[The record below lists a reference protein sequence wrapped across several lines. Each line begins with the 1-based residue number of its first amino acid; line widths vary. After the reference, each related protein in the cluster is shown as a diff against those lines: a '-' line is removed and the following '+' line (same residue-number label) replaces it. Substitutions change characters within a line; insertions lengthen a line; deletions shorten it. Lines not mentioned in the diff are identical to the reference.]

1 MHSLH
6 PRKASSDLPA
16 ESVCPARDSIGFE
29 SIYKLHSQRVYK
41 TCLRMVKDPAR
52 AEDLAQDT
60 FVLLLRKLHTFRGE
74 AAFSSW
80 LHRLTTNVVLMSF
93 RQKTP
98 AWTSLENDTAE
109 GSQEPR
115 YEIGGPDLH
124 LSGLVDRL
132 NLEAAIDLLPNGCR
146 AAFILHDVEGYRH
159 RDIARILGYSIG
171 NSKCQLYRARK
182 RLRELLRLPDRSS
195 NGHKGISRRVF

>member
-1 MHSLH
+1 VHSLN
-6 PRKASSDLPA
+6 PRKAASGLPA
-16 ESVCPARDSIGFE
+16 EPACPARDSTGFE
-29 SIYKLHSQRVYK
+29 SLYKLHSHRVYK

-98 AWTSLENDTAE
+98 LWTSLENDTTD
-109 GSQEPR
+109 GQEPR

-159 RDIARILGYSIG
+159 QDIARILGYSIG

-182 RLRELLRLPDRSS
+182 RLRELLRVPVRS
-195 NGHKGISRRVF
+195 NGHKEVTRRVF